1 MKLNQR
7 KIEDFHETE
16 EAIFQRHQL
25 NRIRE
30 FLLANEASEDLID
43 AIDEAIEDIESWIS
57 PEIATALGDGT
68 PQSGNS

>member
-1 MKLNQR
+1 MNSNQR
-7 KIEDFHETE
+7 KIEDFNETE

-30 FLLANEASEDLID
+30 FLLANEASKDSID

-57 PEIATALGDGT
+57 PEIVIALGDGI